1 MLNLFNKK
9 TQNSK
14 KAFSP
19 HDFIYKP
26 IDSNP
31 KVLGLEHNPNIMRI
45 TQSDISPTEWCRME
59 YMRMGAVANSK
70 KWKGL

>member
-1 MLNLFNKK
+1 MLKLFNKK

-14 KAFSP
+14 KALSP

-31 KVLGLEHNPNIMRI
+31 KVLGLEHNPKVMRI
-45 TQSDISPTEWCRME
+45 TQSDISPTEWCRQE
-59 YMRMGAVANSK
+59 HIRLGAVANSK